1 MPTKQSKRQALREAR
16 AKAARQEQIIKWAAI
31 GVMAVIVIAILWS
44 VLPTKSKAPE
54 GLTIDVNKK
63 YFATVKME
71 KGGEFVIQLFPDKA
85 PITVDNFVKLARS
98 GFYDGTT
105 FHRVIDGFMAQGG
118 DPTGTGTGGPGYE
131 FQDEFSD
138 LTFDR
143 AGLVAMANSGPN
155 TNGSQ
160 FFITY
165 APTPWLN
172 GLHTIFGEVI
182 EGMDVVNA
190 ITRRDPDT
198 ATTPGDA
205 IESITIT
212 EQ

>member
-1 MPTKQSKRQALREAR
+1 MTTKQSKRQALREAR
-16 AKAARQEQIIKWAAI
+16 VKAARQEQIIKWVAI
-31 GVMAVIVIAILWS
+31 GVVAVIVIAILWS
-44 VLPTKSKAPE
+44 VLPTKNKTPE

-143 AGLVAMANSGPN
+143 PGLVAMANSGPN

-165 APTPWLN
+165 APTEWLN

-182 EGMDVVNA
+182 EGMEVVNA

-198 ATTPGDA
+198 TTTPGDA
-205 IESITIT
+205 IESVTIT

>member
-1 MPTKQSKRQALREAR
+1 MPTKQSKRQALREAH

-31 GVMAVIVIAILWS
+31 GVVAVIVIAILWS
-44 VLPTKSKAPE
+44 VLPTKNKTPE
-54 GLTIDVNKK
+54 GLTIDVNKE

-98 GFYDGTT
+98 GFYNGTT

-118 DPTGTGTGGPGYE
+118 DPTGTGSGGPGYE

-138 LTFDR
+138 LTFDE
-143 AGLVAMANSGPN
+143 AGILAMANSGPN

-160 FFITY
+160 FFITF
-165 APTPWLN
+165 APTPHLN
-172 GLHTIFGEVI
+172 GLHTIFGKVI
-182 EGMDVVNA
+182 EGMEVVNG
-190 ITRRDPDT
+190 ITRRDPST
-198 ATTPGDA
+198 AATPGDA
-205 IESITIT
+205 IESITIR
-212 EQ
+212 EE

>member
-1 MPTKQSKRQALREAR
+1 
-16 AKAARQEQIIKWAAI
+16 
-31 GVMAVIVIAILWS
+31 
-44 VLPTKSKAPE
+44 
-54 GLTIDVNKK
+54 
-63 YFATVKME
+63 
-71 KGGEFVIQLFPDKA
+71 
-85 PITVDNFVKLARS
+85 
-98 GFYDGTT
+98 
-105 FHRVIDGFMAQGG
+105 MAQGG
-118 DPTGTGTGGPGYE
+118 DPTGTGTGGPGYT

-182 EGMDVVNA
+182 EGMDVVNG

>member
-16 AKAARQEQIIKWAAI
+16 AKAARQEQIIKWVAI
-31 GVMAVIVIAILWS
+31 GAMAVIIIVTLWS
-44 VLPTKSKAPE
+44 ALSKDKTPE
-54 GLTIDVNKK
+54 GLTIDVNKQ

-71 KGGEFVIQLFPDKA
+71 KGGKFVIRLFPDKA

-98 GFYDGTT
+98 GFYNGTT

-118 DPTGTGTGGPGYE
+118 DPTGTGSGGPGYE
-131 FQDEFSD
+131 FQDEISD

-165 APTPWLN
+165 APTPWLD

-182 EGMDVVNA
+182 EGMDVVNG